1 MSETIVVT
9 GADGFIGRNL
19 VEHLRS
25 NNQFEVRKII
35 RDTTREQ
42 LSQIVRGCDAVIHT
56 AGANRPQD
64 ASEFVATNVRFTEY
78 LLEALENNGAPP
90 VFFTSSKQASSDN
103 PYGRSKSEAERLV
116 AAYGYRNGVSTRIV
130 RLPNIFGKWSR
141 PDYNSV
147 IATFAHN
154 IARGLPIRIDNPNQT
169 LELVYIDDLVKAI
182 IHDLLTD
189 FADHSLVLEPV
200 YRIAVADAAKVLQE
214 FHKFRRT
221 GHISEVGVGI
231 QRALYATYISFL
243 EPLSFSYPIRSHVD
257 ERGSFVEFIKTPQSG
272 QISFLTAKPGA
283 TRGSHYHH
291 TKVEKFI
298 VTHGKARF
306 RYRNL
311 KDGTLHQVDVT
322 AAAPTVVESVPGWI
336 HDITNTGD
344 TDLSV
349 LIWANE
355 LFDPSRS
362 DTFEDVIRH

>member
-1 MSETIVVT
+1 
-9 GADGFIGRNL
+9 
-19 VEHLRS
+19 
-25 NNQFEVRKII
+25 
-35 RDTTREQ
+35 
-42 LSQIVRGCDAVIHT
+42 
-56 AGANRPQD
+56 
-64 ASEFVATNVRFTEY
+64 
-78 LLEALENNGAPP
+78 
-90 VFFTSSKQASSDN
+90 
-103 PYGRSKSEAERLV
+103 
-116 AAYGYRNGVSTRIV
+116 V